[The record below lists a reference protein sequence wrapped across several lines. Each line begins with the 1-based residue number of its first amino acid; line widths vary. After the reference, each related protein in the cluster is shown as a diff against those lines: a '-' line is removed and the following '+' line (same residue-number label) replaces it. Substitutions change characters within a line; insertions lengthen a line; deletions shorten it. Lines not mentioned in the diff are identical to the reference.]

1 MEETRHLLR
10 TCGRSLP
17 DVHAELKNGGSKITF
32 YWLRKFSSGDFR
44 DPSVNR
50 VEELYRHLTG
60 KSVLDGERVLRLV
73 QAPLHETP
81 WGIRHSA

>member
-1 MEETRHLLR
+1 MERSLMEETRHLLR

-17 DVHAELKNGGSKITF
+17 DVHAELKNAGSSIGF
-32 YWLRKFSSGDFR
+32 YWLRKFSSGDVE

-60 KSVLDGERVLRLV
+60 QALV
-73 QAPLHETP
+73 PARKDTM
-81 WGIRHSA
+81 RNAS